1 VIPRR
6 RLRPGRSEAR
16 EQVAQ
21 AAETTAAPRPES
33 AGSSPV
39 EARIEELHKKLHIT
53 DAQKPQ
59 WDAVAQVMRENAQA
73 IVDLEKQR
81 ATDVQSMTAVD
92 VVKSY
97 ESVIEAHEAGIKKF
111 ITAFEAL
118 YDSMSE
124 EQKKIADSLFRSRAR
139 TAAKKESM

>member
-6 RLRPGRSEAR
+6 RLRPARSEAR

-21 AAETTAAPRPES
+21 AAETTAAPRPEP